1 MRVISFINMKGG
13 VGKTTL
19 STNVAHCLATHEDKK
34 VLFIDIDPQFN
45 ATQCFFDGN
54 AYVEYMRKKKST
66 ILDLFKGSVVKVST
80 VDGAQQQD
88 EKCYKDIVP
97 FNVSDNLFLLPGNL
111 NLYQTEIAPG
121 SGKEN
126 RLKKYLEE
134 MEDNYG
140 FDYAIID
147 TPPTPS
153 IWMTSA
159 LVASD
164 HYVIPVKPDP
174 LSYTGVDLLQKIIK
188 SKKADLDLSINCLGI
203 VLTVVEHNTQVYN
216 RCKEEINNNVR
227 TKGLLFH
234 NELLKRTLIAKTQ
247 LNQKFI
253 LDLNKSDLNHNL
265 TGIVNEII
273 QRIDDYEAKH

>member
-1 MRVISFINMKGG
+1 MKGG

-54 AYVEYMRKKKST
+54 TYVNYMRNNNST
-66 ILDLFKGSVVKVST
+66 ILDLFMGSVVKVST
-80 VDGAQQQD
+80 VEGAQQQN

-97 FNVSDNLFLLPGNL
+97 FKVSDNLFLLPGNL
-111 NLYQTEIAPG
+111 NLYQAEIAPG

-134 MEDNYG
+134 MEKVLG
-140 FDYAIID
+140 FDYVIID

-164 HYVIPVKPDP
+164 YYIIPVKADP

-188 SKKADLDLSINCLGI
+188 TKKADLDLSINCLGI
-203 VLTVVEHNTQVYN
+203 VLTVVEPTTLVYD

-234 NELLKRTLIAKTQ
+234 NELLKRTMVPRTQ
-247 LNQKFI
+247 LNQQFI
-253 LDLNKSDLNHNL
+253 LDLDNSELKLNL
-265 TGIVNEII
+265 TGIVKEMI